1 LITFLFSSLI
11 LFSVSSKAA
20 ATGCL
25 KNSDGTAIMVTAG
38 DATPFAFAGT
48 TTYNIDAC
56 SQEPDEYKIKF
67 FKVALCSAE
76 PYTTGGGTAPD
87 FTSCTDLSNT
97 EKEVTLEPGVDKD
110 LIDGELVL
118 PLGSYKYL
126 VVIIDNHLKIKH
138 QQKYVLASDLTI
150 SAITKANPG
159 VVTANSHG
167 FANGDFVNIS
177 SVVGMTEVNGETFKV
192 ANKATNTFELTDVD
206 GNNVNTSSFTTYS
219 SGGVATS
226 GATIYG
232 NSSGSGQFCWTVAA
246 GITTYTG
253 QTYDSDYATA
263 QGVTPVASGE
273 GTTNARLKCG
283 SSVSGKGFATEIID
297 HFGEDATF
305 VGFVNY
311 GEIDVATDT
320 GISGIELAGNMLQA
334 DNTIATNEVHS
345 RRIAQIYRYATP
357 VVIAENTN
365 SFKLKV
371 TTYSSVSIDMSTD
384 SNASHRIYGAKVGG
398 DPFIIEVET
407 GTQAN

>member
-1 LITFLFSSLI
+1 MKNKFLTIFFFFAISFTSLM
-11 LFSVSSKAA
+11 LTSVSSEAA

-25 KNSDGTAIMVTAG
+25 KNSDGSAIMVTAG
-38 DATPFAFAGT
+38 DATPFALAGT
-48 TTYNIDAC
+48 TTYDQDAC

-76 PYTTGGGTAPD
+76 PYTTDGGTAPD

-138 QQKYVLASDLTI
+138 EQKYVLASDGT
-150 SAITKANPG
+150 
-159 VVTANSHG
+159 TAASI
-167 FANGDFVNIS
+167 F
-177 SVVGMTEVNGETFKV
+177 
-192 ANKATNTFELTDVD
+192 
-206 GNNVNTSSFTTYS
+206 
-219 SGGVATS
+219 
-226 GATIYG
+226 G
-232 NSSGSGQFCWTVAA
+232 NSSGSGAFCWTVAA

-253 QTYDSDYATA
+253 ETYDSDYATA
-263 QGVTPVASGE
+263 QGVTPVASGN

-297 HFGEDATF
+297 HFGDDDTF
-305 VGFVNY
+305 VSFMNY
-311 GEIDVATDT
+311 GELDVATET
-320 GISGIELAGNMLQA
+320 GIAGIELAGNMLQA
-334 DNTIATNEVHS
+334 DNTIATNEDHS

-357 VVIAENTN
+357 VVITENTN

-371 TTYSSVSIDMSTD
+371 TTYSSVSIDMATD
-384 SNASHRIYGAKVGG
+384 EDDSHKIYGAKVGG
-398 DPFIIEVET
+398 DPFIIQVET
-407 GTQAN
+407 GTAE

>member
-1 LITFLFSSLI
+1 MKNRFFTPLLLITFLFSSLI
-11 LFSVSSKAA
+11 LFSVSSEAA

-67 FKVALCSAE
+67 FKVALCTAE

-138 QQKYVLASDLTI
+138 QQKYVLASDGT
-150 SAITKANPG
+150 
-159 VVTANSHG
+159 TAASI
-167 FANGDFVNIS
+167 F
-177 SVVGMTEVNGETFKV
+177 
-192 ANKATNTFELTDVD
+192 
-206 GNNVNTSSFTTYS
+206 
-219 SGGVATS
+219 
-226 GATIYG
+226 G
-232 NSSGSGQFCWTVAA
+232 NSSGSGAFCWTVAA

-253 QTYDSDYATA
+253 ETYDSDYATA

-305 VGFVNY
+305 VGFMNY
-311 GEIDVATDT
+311 GELDVATDT

-334 DNTIATNEVHS
+334 DNTIATNEDHS

-357 VVIAENTN
+357 VVITENTN

-371 TTYSSVSIDMSTD
+371 TTYSSVSIDMATD
-384 SNASHRIYGAKVGG
+384 ANASHRIYGAKVGG

-407 GTQAN
+407 GTAE

>member
-1 LITFLFSSLI
+1 MKNKFSTIFFFFAISFTSLM
-11 LFSVSSKAA
+11 LTSVSSEAA

-25 KNSDGTAIMVTAG
+25 KNSDGSAIMVTAG
-38 DATPFAFAGT
+38 DATPFALAGT
-48 TTYNIDAC
+48 TTYDQDAC

-138 QQKYVLASDLTI
+138 QQKYVLASDGT
-150 SAITKANPG
+150 
-159 VVTANSHG
+159 TAASI
-167 FANGDFVNIS
+167 F
-177 SVVGMTEVNGETFKV
+177 
-192 ANKATNTFELTDVD
+192 
-206 GNNVNTSSFTTYS
+206 
-219 SGGVATS
+219 
-226 GATIYG
+226 G
-232 NSSGSGQFCWTVAA
+232 NSSGSGAFCWTVAA

-253 QTYDSDYATA
+253 ETYDSDYATA
-263 QGVTPVASGE
+263 QGVTPVASGN

-297 HFGEDATF
+297 HFGDDDTF
-305 VGFVNY
+305 VGYSDY
-311 GEIDVATDT
+311 GSITVETDT
-320 GISGIELAGNMLQA
+320 GIAGIEIAANMLTTT
-334 DNTIATNEVHS
+334 NTLASDEVES
-345 RRIAQIYRYATP
+345 RRISQIYKYTTP
-357 VVIAENTN
+357 IIIAENTS

-371 TTYSSVSIDMSTD
+371 TTYASVSIDMAVD
-384 SNASHRIYGAKVGG
+384 GSNDIWGAKVGG
-398 DPFIIEVET
+398 DPFIIQVET
-407 GTQAN
+407 GTAE

>member
-1 LITFLFSSLI
+1 MKNKFLTIFFFFAISFTSLM
-11 LFSVSSKAA
+11 LTSVSSEAA

-25 KNSDGTAIMVTAG
+25 KNSDGSAIMVTAG
-38 DATPFAFAGT
+38 DATPFALAGT
-48 TTYNIDAC
+48 TTYNQDAC

-138 QQKYVLASDLTI
+138 EQKYVLASDGT
-150 SAITKANPG
+150 
-159 VVTANSHG
+159 TAASI
-167 FANGDFVNIS
+167 F
-177 SVVGMTEVNGETFKV
+177 
-192 ANKATNTFELTDVD
+192 
-206 GNNVNTSSFTTYS
+206 
-219 SGGVATS
+219 
-226 GATIYG
+226 G
-232 NSSGSGQFCWTVAA
+232 NSSGSGAFCWTVAA

-253 QTYDSDYATA
+253 ETYDSDYATA
-263 QGVTPVASGE
+263 QGVTPVASGN

-297 HFGEDATF
+297 HFGDDDTF
-305 VGFVNY
+305 VSFMNY
-311 GEIDVATDT
+311 GELDVATDT
-320 GISGIELAGNMLQA
+320 GIAGIELAGNMLQA
-334 DNTIATNEVHS
+334 DNTIATNEDHS

-357 VVIAENTN
+357 VVITENTN

-371 TTYSSVSIDMSTD
+371 TTYSSVSIDMATD
-384 SNASHRIYGAKVGG
+384 EDDSHKIYGAKVGG
-398 DPFIIEVET
+398 DPFIIQVET
-407 GTQAN
+407 GTAE

>member
-1 LITFLFSSLI
+1 MKNKFLTIFFFFAISFTSLM
-11 LFSVSSKAA
+11 LTSVSSEAA

-25 KNSDGTAIMVTAG
+25 KNSDGSAIMVTAG
-38 DATPFAFAGT
+38 DATPFALAGT
-48 TTYNIDAC
+48 TTYDQDAC

-138 QQKYVLASDLTI
+138 QQKYVLASDGT
-150 SAITKANPG
+150 
-159 VVTANSHG
+159 TAASI
-167 FANGDFVNIS
+167 F
-177 SVVGMTEVNGETFKV
+177 
-192 ANKATNTFELTDVD
+192 
-206 GNNVNTSSFTTYS
+206 
-219 SGGVATS
+219 
-226 GATIYG
+226 G
-232 NSSGSGQFCWTVAA
+232 NSSGSGAFCWTVAA

-253 QTYDSDYATA
+253 ETYDSDYATA
-263 QGVTPVASGE
+263 QGVTPVASGN

-297 HFGEDATF
+297 HFGDDDTF
-305 VGFVNY
+305 VGYSDY
-311 GEIDVATDT
+311 GSITVETDT
-320 GISGIELAGNMLQA
+320 GIAGIEIAGNMLQA
-334 DNTIATNEVHS
+334 DNTIATNEDHS

-357 VVIAENTN
+357 VVITENTN

-371 TTYSSVSIDMSTD
+371 TTYSSVSIDMATD
-384 SNASHRIYGAKVGG
+384 EDDSHKIYGAKVGG
-398 DPFIIEVET
+398 DPFIIQVET
-407 GTQAN
+407 GTAE

>member
-1 LITFLFSSLI
+1 MKNRFFTPLFLIAFLFSSLI
-11 LFSVSSKAA
+11 LFSVSSEAA

-67 FKVALCSAE
+67 FKVALCTAE

-138 QQKYVLASDLTI
+138 QQKYVLASDGT
-150 SAITKANPG
+150 
-159 VVTANSHG
+159 TAASI
-167 FANGDFVNIS
+167 F
-177 SVVGMTEVNGETFKV
+177 
-192 ANKATNTFELTDVD
+192 
-206 GNNVNTSSFTTYS
+206 
-219 SGGVATS
+219 
-226 GATIYG
+226 G
-232 NSSGSGQFCWTVAA
+232 NSSGSGAFCWTVAA

-253 QTYDSDYATA
+253 ETYDDAYETA
-263 QGVTPVASGE
+263 QGIDPVTSG
-273 GTTNARLKCG
+273 GTAATARLKCG

-305 VGFVNY
+305 VGFMNY
-311 GEIDVATDT
+311 GELDVATDT

-334 DNTIATNEVHS
+334 DNTIATNEDHS

-357 VVIAENTN
+357 VVITENTN

-371 TTYSSVSIDMSTD
+371 TTYSSVSIDMATD
-384 SNASHRIYGAKVGG
+384 ANASHRIYGAKVGG
-398 DPFIIEVET
+398 DPFIIQVET
-407 GTQAN
+407 GTAE

>member
-1 LITFLFSSLI
+1 MKNKFLTIFFFFAISFTSLM
-11 LFSVSSKAA
+11 LTSVSSEAA

-25 KNSDGTAIMVTAG
+25 KNSDGSAIMVTAG
-38 DATPFAFAGT
+38 DATPFALAGT
-48 TTYNIDAC
+48 TTYDQDAC

-138 QQKYVLASDLTI
+138 QQKYVLASDGT
-150 SAITKANPG
+150 
-159 VVTANSHG
+159 TAASI
-167 FANGDFVNIS
+167 F
-177 SVVGMTEVNGETFKV
+177 
-192 ANKATNTFELTDVD
+192 
-206 GNNVNTSSFTTYS
+206 
-219 SGGVATS
+219 
-226 GATIYG
+226 G
-232 NSSGSGQFCWTVAA
+232 NSSGSGAFCWTVAA

-253 QTYDSDYATA
+253 ETYDSDYATA
-263 QGVTPVASGE
+263 QGVTPVASGN

-297 HFGEDATF
+297 HFGDDDTF
-305 VGFVNY
+305 VSFMNY
-311 GEIDVATDT
+311 GELDVATDT
-320 GISGIELAGNMLQA
+320 GIAGIELAGNMLQA
-334 DNTIATNEVHS
+334 DNTIATNEDHS

-357 VVIAENTN
+357 VVITENTN

-371 TTYSSVSIDMSTD
+371 TTYSSVSIDMATD
-384 SNASHRIYGAKVGG
+384 ADDSHKIYGAKVGG
-398 DPFIIEVET
+398 DPFIIQVET
-407 GTQAN
+407 GTAE

>member
-1 LITFLFSSLI
+1 MKNRFFTPLFLIAFLFSSLI
-11 LFSVSSKAA
+11 LFSVSSEAA

-67 FKVALCSAE
+67 FKVALCTAE

-138 QQKYVLASDLTI
+138 QQKYVLASDGT
-150 SAITKANPG
+150 SA
-159 VVTANSHG
+159 
-167 FANGDFVNIS
+167 
-177 SVVGMTEVNGETFKV
+177 
-192 ANKATNTFELTDVD
+192 
-206 GNNVNTSSFTTYS
+206 
-219 SGGVATS
+219 
-226 GATIYG
+226 ATIYG

-253 QTYDSDYATA
+253 ETYDDAYETA
-263 QGVTPVASGE
+263 QGIDPVTSG
-273 GTTNARLKCG
+273 GTAATARLKCG

-305 VGFVNY
+305 VGFMNY
-311 GEIDVATDT
+311 GELDVATDT

-334 DNTIATNEVHS
+334 DNTIATNEDHS

-357 VVIAENTN
+357 VVITENTN

-371 TTYSSVSIDMSTD
+371 TTYSSVSIDMATD
-384 SNASHRIYGAKVGG
+384 ANASHRIYGAKVGG
-398 DPFIIEVET
+398 DPFIIQVET
-407 GTQAN
+407 GTAE

>member
-1 LITFLFSSLI
+1 MKNKFSTIFFFFAISFTSLM
-11 LFSVSSKAA
+11 LTSVSSEAA

-25 KNSDGTAIMVTAG
+25 KNSDGSAIMVTAG
-38 DATPFAFAGT
+38 DATPFALAGT
-48 TTYNIDAC
+48 TTYDQDAC

-76 PYTTGGGTAPD
+76 PYTTDGGTAPD

-138 QQKYVLASDLTI
+138 EQKYVLASDGT
-150 SAITKANPG
+150 
-159 VVTANSHG
+159 TAASI
-167 FANGDFVNIS
+167 F
-177 SVVGMTEVNGETFKV
+177 
-192 ANKATNTFELTDVD
+192 
-206 GNNVNTSSFTTYS
+206 
-219 SGGVATS
+219 
-226 GATIYG
+226 G
-232 NSSGSGQFCWTVAA
+232 NSSGSGAFCWTVAA

-253 QTYDSDYATA
+253 ETYDSDYATA
-263 QGVTPVASGE
+263 QGVTPVASGN

-297 HFGEDATF
+297 HFGDDDTF
-305 VGFVNY
+305 VSFMNY
-311 GEIDVATDT
+311 GELDVATDT
-320 GISGIELAGNMLQA
+320 GIAGIELAGNMLQA
-334 DNTIATNEVHS
+334 DNTIATNEDHS

-357 VVIAENTN
+357 VVITENTN

-384 SNASHRIYGAKVGG
+384 ENASHRIYGAKVGG
-398 DPFIIEVET
+398 DPFIVQVET
-407 GTQAN
+407 GIAE

>member
-1 LITFLFSSLI
+1 MKNKFLTIFFFFAISFTSLM
-11 LFSVSSKAA
+11 LTSVSSEAA

-25 KNSDGTAIMVTAG
+25 KNSDGSAIMVTAG
-38 DATPFAFAGT
+38 DATPFALAGT
-48 TTYNIDAC
+48 TTYDQDAC

-76 PYTTGGGTAPD
+76 PYTTDGGTAPD

-138 QQKYVLASDLTI
+138 EQKYVLASDGT
-150 SAITKANPG
+150 
-159 VVTANSHG
+159 TAASI
-167 FANGDFVNIS
+167 F
-177 SVVGMTEVNGETFKV
+177 
-192 ANKATNTFELTDVD
+192 
-206 GNNVNTSSFTTYS
+206 
-219 SGGVATS
+219 
-226 GATIYG
+226 G
-232 NSSGSGQFCWTVAA
+232 NSSGSGAFCWTVAA

-253 QTYDSDYATA
+253 ETYDSDYATA
-263 QGVTPVASGE
+263 QGVTPVASGN

-297 HFGEDATF
+297 HFGDDDTF
-305 VGFVNY
+305 VGYSDY
-311 GEIDVATDT
+311 GSITVETDT
-320 GISGIELAGNMLQA
+320 GIAGIEIAGNMLQA
-334 DNTIATNEVHS
+334 DNTIATNEDHS

-357 VVIAENTN
+357 VVITENTN

-371 TTYSSVSIDMSTD
+371 TTYSSVSIDMATD
-384 SNASHRIYGAKVGG
+384 EDDSHKIYGAKVGG
-398 DPFIIEVET
+398 DPFIIQVET
-407 GTQAN
+407 GTAE

>member
-1 LITFLFSSLI
+1 MKNRFFTPLFLIAFLFSSLI
-11 LFSVSSKAA
+11 LFSVSSEAA

-67 FKVALCSAE
+67 FKVALCTAE

-138 QQKYVLASDLTI
+138 QQKYVLASD
-150 SAITKANPG
+150 G
-159 VVTANSHG
+159 
-167 FANGDFVNIS
+167 
-177 SVVGMTEVNGETFKV
+177 
-192 ANKATNTFELTDVD
+192 
-206 GNNVNTSSFTTYS
+206 TSP
-219 SGGVATS
+219 
-226 GATIYG
+226 ATIYG
-232 NSSGSGQFCWTVAA
+232 NSSGSGAWCWTIAS

-253 QTYDSDYATA
+253 QTYDDAYETA
-263 QGVTPVASGE
+263 QGIDPVTSG
-273 GTTNARLKCG
+273 GTAATARLKCG

-305 VGFVNY
+305 VGFMNY
-311 GEIDVATDT
+311 GELDVATDT

-334 DNTIATNEVHS
+334 DNTIATNEDHS

-357 VVIAENTN
+357 VVITENTN

-371 TTYSSVSIDMSTD
+371 TTYSSVSIDMATD
-384 SNASHRIYGAKVGG
+384 ANASHRIYGAKVGG

-407 GTQAN
+407 GTAE

>member
-1 LITFLFSSLI
+1 MKNRFFTPLFLITFLFSSLI

-67 FKVALCSAE
+67 FKVALCTAE

-138 QQKYVLASDLTI
+138 QQKYVLASD
-150 SAITKANPG
+150 G
-159 VVTANSHG
+159 
-167 FANGDFVNIS
+167 
-177 SVVGMTEVNGETFKV
+177 
-192 ANKATNTFELTDVD
+192 
-206 GNNVNTSSFTTYS
+206 TSP
-219 SGGVATS
+219 
-226 GATIYG
+226 ATIYG

-253 QTYDSDYATA
+253 ETYDSDYATA

-305 VGFVNY
+305 VGFMNY
-311 GEIDVATDT
+311 GELDVATDT

-334 DNTIATNEVHS
+334 DNTIATNEDHS

-357 VVIAENTN
+357 VVITENTN

-371 TTYSSVSIDMSTD
+371 TTYSSVSIDMATD
-384 SNASHRIYGAKVGG
+384 ANASHRIYGAKVGG

-407 GTQAN
+407 GTAE

>member
-1 LITFLFSSLI
+1 MKNKFSTIFFFFAISFTSLM
-11 LFSVSSKAA
+11 LTSVSSEAA

-25 KNSDGTAIMVTAG
+25 KNSDGSAIMVTAG
-38 DATPFAFAGT
+38 DATPFALAGT
-48 TTYNIDAC
+48 TTYDQDAC

-138 QQKYVLASDLTI
+138 QQKYVLASDGT
-150 SAITKANPG
+150 
-159 VVTANSHG
+159 TAASI
-167 FANGDFVNIS
+167 F
-177 SVVGMTEVNGETFKV
+177 
-192 ANKATNTFELTDVD
+192 
-206 GNNVNTSSFTTYS
+206 
-219 SGGVATS
+219 
-226 GATIYG
+226 G
-232 NSSGSGQFCWTVAA
+232 NSSGSGAFCWTVAA

-253 QTYDSDYATA
+253 ETYDSDYATA
-263 QGVTPVASGE
+263 QGVTPVASGN

-297 HFGEDATF
+297 HFGDDDTF
-305 VGFVNY
+305 VGYSDY
-311 GEIDVATDT
+311 GSIAVETDT
-320 GISGIELAGNMLQA
+320 GIAGIEIAANMLTTT
-334 DNTIATNEVHS
+334 NTLASDEVES
-345 RRIAQIYRYATP
+345 RRISQIYKYTTP
-357 VVIAENTN
+357 IIIAENTS

-371 TTYSSVSIDMSTD
+371 TTYASVSIDMATD
-384 SNASHRIYGAKVGG
+384 EEDSHKIYGAKVGG
-398 DPFIIEVET
+398 DPFIIQVET
-407 GTQAN
+407 GTAE

>member
-1 LITFLFSSLI
+1 MKNRFFTPLFLITFLFSSLI
-11 LFSVSSKAA
+11 LFSVSSEAA

-25 KNSDGTAIMVTAG
+25 KNSDGTAIMVKAG

-67 FKVALCSAE
+67 FKVALCTAE

-138 QQKYVLASDLTI
+138 QQKYVLASD
-150 SAITKANPG
+150 G
-159 VVTANSHG
+159 
-167 FANGDFVNIS
+167 
-177 SVVGMTEVNGETFKV
+177 
-192 ANKATNTFELTDVD
+192 
-206 GNNVNTSSFTTYS
+206 TSP
-219 SGGVATS
+219 
-226 GATIYG
+226 ATIYG

-253 QTYDSDYATA
+253 ETYDSDYATA

-305 VGFVNY
+305 VGFMNY
-311 GEIDVATDT
+311 GELDVATDT

-334 DNTIATNEVHS
+334 DNTIATNEDHS

-357 VVIAENTN
+357 VVITENTN

-371 TTYSSVSIDMSTD
+371 TTYSSVSIDMATD
-384 SNASHRIYGAKVGG
+384 ANASHRIYGAKVGG
-398 DPFIIEVET
+398 DPFIIQVET
-407 GTQAN
+407 GTAD

>member
-1 LITFLFSSLI
+1 MKNRFFTPLFLITFLFSSLI
-11 LFSVSSKAA
+11 LFSVSSEAA

-67 FKVALCSAE
+67 FKVALCTAE

-138 QQKYVLASDLTI
+138 QQKYVLASDGT
-150 SAITKANPG
+150 SA
-159 VVTANSHG
+159 
-167 FANGDFVNIS
+167 
-177 SVVGMTEVNGETFKV
+177 
-192 ANKATNTFELTDVD
+192 
-206 GNNVNTSSFTTYS
+206 
-219 SGGVATS
+219 
-226 GATIYG
+226 ATIYG

-253 QTYDSDYATA
+253 ETYDSDYATA

-305 VGFVNY
+305 VGFMNY
-311 GEIDVATDT
+311 GELDVATDT

-334 DNTIATNEVHS
+334 DNTIATNEDHS

-357 VVIAENTN
+357 VVITENTN

-371 TTYSSVSIDMSTD
+371 TTYSSVSIDMATD
-384 SNASHRIYGAKVGG
+384 ANASHRIYGAKVGG
-398 DPFIIEVET
+398 DPFIIQVET
-407 GTQAN
+407 GTAD

>member
-1 LITFLFSSLI
+1 MKNKFLTIFFFFAISFTSLM
-11 LFSVSSKAA
+11 LTSVSSEAA

-25 KNSDGTAIMVTAG
+25 KNSDGSAIMVTAG
-38 DATPFAFAGT
+38 DATPFALAGT
-48 TTYNIDAC
+48 TTYDQDAC

-67 FKVALCSAE
+67 FKVALCTAE

-138 QQKYVLASDLTI
+138 EQKYVLASDGT
-150 SAITKANPG
+150 
-159 VVTANSHG
+159 TAASI
-167 FANGDFVNIS
+167 F
-177 SVVGMTEVNGETFKV
+177 
-192 ANKATNTFELTDVD
+192 
-206 GNNVNTSSFTTYS
+206 
-219 SGGVATS
+219 
-226 GATIYG
+226 G
-232 NSSGSGQFCWTVAA
+232 NSSGSGAFCWTVAA

-253 QTYDSDYATA
+253 ETYDSDYATA
-263 QGVTPVASGE
+263 QGVTPVASGN

-297 HFGEDATF
+297 HFGDDDTF
-305 VGFVNY
+305 VSFMNY
-311 GEIDVATDT
+311 GELDVATDT
-320 GISGIELAGNMLQA
+320 GIAGIELAGNMLQA
-334 DNTIATNEVHS
+334 DNTIATNEDHS

-357 VVIAENTN
+357 VVITENTN

-371 TTYSSVSIDMSTD
+371 TTYSSVSIDMATD
-384 SNASHRIYGAKVGG
+384 EDDSHKIYGAKVGG
-398 DPFIIEVET
+398 DPFIIQVET
-407 GTQAN
+407 GTAE

>member
-1 LITFLFSSLI
+1 MKNKFLTIFFFFAISFTSLM
-11 LFSVSSKAA
+11 LTSVSSEAA

-25 KNSDGTAIMVTAG
+25 KNSDGSAIMVTAG
-38 DATPFAFAGT
+38 DATPFALAGT
-48 TTYNIDAC
+48 TTYDQDAC

-76 PYTTGGGTAPD
+76 PYTTDGGTAPD

-138 QQKYVLASDLTI
+138 EQKYVLASDGT
-150 SAITKANPG
+150 
-159 VVTANSHG
+159 TAASI
-167 FANGDFVNIS
+167 F
-177 SVVGMTEVNGETFKV
+177 
-192 ANKATNTFELTDVD
+192 
-206 GNNVNTSSFTTYS
+206 
-219 SGGVATS
+219 
-226 GATIYG
+226 G
-232 NSSGSGQFCWTVAA
+232 NSSGSGAFCWTVAA

-253 QTYDSDYATA
+253 ETYDSDYATA
-263 QGVTPVASGE
+263 QGVTPVASGN

-297 HFGEDATF
+297 HFGDDATF
-305 VGFVNY
+305 VGFMNY
-311 GEIDVATDT
+311 GELDVATET
-320 GISGIELAGNMLQA
+320 GIAGIELAGNMLQA
-334 DNTIATNEVHS
+334 DNTIATNEDHS

-357 VVIAENTN
+357 VVITENTN

-371 TTYSSVSIDMSTD
+371 TTYSSVSIDMATD
-384 SNASHRIYGAKVGG
+384 EDDSHKIYGAKVGG
-398 DPFIIEVET
+398 DPFIIQVET
-407 GTQAN
+407 GTAE

>member
-1 LITFLFSSLI
+1 MKNRFFTPLFLIAFLFSSLI
-11 LFSVSSKAA
+11 LFSVSSEAA

-67 FKVALCSAE
+67 FKVALCTAE

-138 QQKYVLASDLTI
+138 QQEYVLASDGT
-150 SAITKANPG
+150 SA
-159 VVTANSHG
+159 
-167 FANGDFVNIS
+167 
-177 SVVGMTEVNGETFKV
+177 
-192 ANKATNTFELTDVD
+192 
-206 GNNVNTSSFTTYS
+206 
-219 SGGVATS
+219 
-226 GATIYG
+226 ATIFG

-253 QTYDSDYATA
+253 ETYDSDYATA

-305 VGFVNY
+305 VGFMNY
-311 GEIDVATDT
+311 GELDVATDT

-334 DNTIATNEVHS
+334 DNTIATNEDHS

-357 VVIAENTN
+357 VVITENTN

-371 TTYSSVSIDMSTD
+371 TTYSSVSIDMATD
-384 SNASHRIYGAKVGG
+384 ANASHRIYGAKVGG
-398 DPFIIEVET
+398 DPFIIQVET
-407 GTQAN
+407 GTAE

>member
-1 LITFLFSSLI
+1 MKNRFFTPLLLITFLFSSLI
-11 LFSVSSKAA
+11 LFSVSSEAA

-38 DATPFAFAGT
+38 DSTPFAFAGT

-67 FKVALCSAE
+67 FKVALCTAE

-138 QQKYVLASDLTI
+138 QQKYVLASDGT
-150 SAITKANPG
+150 SA
-159 VVTANSHG
+159 
-167 FANGDFVNIS
+167 
-177 SVVGMTEVNGETFKV
+177 
-192 ANKATNTFELTDVD
+192 
-206 GNNVNTSSFTTYS
+206 
-219 SGGVATS
+219 
-226 GATIYG
+226 ATIYG

-253 QTYDSDYATA
+253 ETYDDAYETA
-263 QGVTPVASGE
+263 QGIDPVTSG
-273 GTTNARLKCG
+273 GTAATARLKCG

-305 VGFVNY
+305 VGFMNY
-311 GEIDVATDT
+311 GELDVATDT

-334 DNTIATNEVHS
+334 DNTIATNEDHS

-357 VVIAENTN
+357 VVITENTN

-371 TTYSSVSIDMSTD
+371 TTYSSVSIDMATD
-384 SNASHRIYGAKVGG
+384 ANASHRIYGAKVGG
-398 DPFIIEVET
+398 DPFIIQVET
-407 GTQAN
+407 GTAD

>member
-1 LITFLFSSLI
+1 MKNKFLTIFFFFAISFTSLM
-11 LFSVSSKAA
+11 LTSVSSEAA

-25 KNSDGTAIMVTAG
+25 KNSDGSAIMVTAG
-38 DATPFAFAGT
+38 DATPFALAGT
-48 TTYNIDAC
+48 TTYDQDAC

-138 QQKYVLASDLTI
+138 EQKYVLASDGT
-150 SAITKANPG
+150 
-159 VVTANSHG
+159 TAASI
-167 FANGDFVNIS
+167 F
-177 SVVGMTEVNGETFKV
+177 
-192 ANKATNTFELTDVD
+192 
-206 GNNVNTSSFTTYS
+206 
-219 SGGVATS
+219 
-226 GATIYG
+226 G
-232 NSSGSGQFCWTVAA
+232 NSSGSGAFCWTVAA

-253 QTYDSDYATA
+253 ETYDSDYATA
-263 QGVTPVASGE
+263 QGVTPVASGN

-297 HFGEDATF
+297 HFGDDDTF
-305 VGFVNY
+305 VSFMNY
-311 GEIDVATDT
+311 GELDVATET
-320 GISGIELAGNMLQA
+320 GIAGIELAGNMLQA
-334 DNTIATNEVHS
+334 DNTIATNEDHS

-357 VVIAENTN
+357 VVITENTN

-371 TTYSSVSIDMSTD
+371 TTYSSVSIDMATD
-384 SNASHRIYGAKVGG
+384 EDDSHKIYGAKVGG
-398 DPFIIEVET
+398 DPFIIQVET
-407 GTQAN
+407 GTAE

>member
-1 LITFLFSSLI
+1 MKNRFFTPLFLIAFLFSSLI
-11 LFSVSSKAA
+11 LFSVSSEAA

-67 FKVALCSAE
+67 FKVALCTAE

-138 QQKYVLASDLTI
+138 QQKYVLASDGT
-150 SAITKANPG
+150 
-159 VVTANSHG
+159 TAASI
-167 FANGDFVNIS
+167 F
-177 SVVGMTEVNGETFKV
+177 
-192 ANKATNTFELTDVD
+192 
-206 GNNVNTSSFTTYS
+206 
-219 SGGVATS
+219 
-226 GATIYG
+226 G
-232 NSSGSGQFCWTVAA
+232 NSSGSGAFCWTVAA

-253 QTYDSDYATA
+253 ETYDSDYATA
-263 QGVTPVASGE
+263 QGVTPVTSGE
-273 GTTNARLKCG
+273 GTTNARLKCD
-283 SSVSGKGFATEIID
+283 SAVPSGFDASTDATYFATEIID
-297 HFGEDATF
+297 HMGDDDTF
-305 VGFVNY
+305 VGYSDY
-311 GEIDVATDT
+311 GSIAVETDT
-320 GISGIELAGNMLQA
+320 GIAGIEIAANMLTTT
-334 DNTIATNEVHS
+334 NTLASDESES
-345 RRIAQIYRYATP
+345 RRISQIYKYTTP
-357 VVIAENTN
+357 IIIAENTN

-371 TTYSSVSIDMSTD
+371 TTYASVSIDMTVD
-384 SNASHRIYGAKVGG
+384 GSNVIYGSKVGG
-398 DPFIIEVET
+398 DPFIIQVET
-407 GTQAN
+407 GTAE

>member
-1 LITFLFSSLI
+1 MKNRFFTPLFLITFLFSSLI
-11 LFSVSSKAA
+11 LFSVSSEAA

-67 FKVALCSAE
+67 FKVALCTAE

-138 QQKYVLASDLTI
+138 QQKYVLASDGT
-150 SAITKANPG
+150 SA
-159 VVTANSHG
+159 
-167 FANGDFVNIS
+167 
-177 SVVGMTEVNGETFKV
+177 
-192 ANKATNTFELTDVD
+192 
-206 GNNVNTSSFTTYS
+206 
-219 SGGVATS
+219 
-226 GATIYG
+226 ATIYG

-253 QTYDSDYATA
+253 ETYDSDYATA

-305 VGFVNY
+305 VGFMNY
-311 GEIDVATDT
+311 GELDVATDT

-334 DNTIATNEVHS
+334 DNTIATNEDHS

-357 VVIAENTN
+357 VVITENTN

-371 TTYSSVSIDMSTD
+371 TTYSSVSIDMATD
-384 SNASHRIYGAKVGG
+384 ANASHRIYGAKVGG

-407 GTQAN
+407 GTAE

>member
-1 LITFLFSSLI
+1 MKNKFSTIFFFFAISFTSLM
-11 LFSVSSKAA
+11 LTSVSSEAA

-25 KNSDGTAIMVTAG
+25 KNSDGSAIMVTAG
-38 DATPFAFAGT
+38 DATPFALAGT
-48 TTYNIDAC
+48 TTYDQDAC

-76 PYTTGGGTAPD
+76 PYTTDGGTAPD

-138 QQKYVLASDLTI
+138 QQKYVLASDGT
-150 SAITKANPG
+150 
-159 VVTANSHG
+159 TAASI
-167 FANGDFVNIS
+167 F
-177 SVVGMTEVNGETFKV
+177 
-192 ANKATNTFELTDVD
+192 
-206 GNNVNTSSFTTYS
+206 
-219 SGGVATS
+219 
-226 GATIYG
+226 G
-232 NSSGSGQFCWTVAA
+232 NSSGSGAFCWTVAA

-253 QTYDSDYATA
+253 ETYDGDYATA
-263 QGVTPVASGE
+263 QGVTPVASGN

-297 HFGEDATF
+297 HFGDDATF
-305 VGFVNY
+305 VSFMNY
-311 GEIDVATDT
+311 GELDVATET
-320 GISGIELAGNMLQA
+320 GIAGIELAGNMLQA
-334 DNTIATNEVHS
+334 DNTIATNEDHS

-357 VVIAENTN
+357 VVITENTN

-371 TTYSSVSIDMSTD
+371 TTYSSVSIDMATD
-384 SNASHRIYGAKVGG
+384 EDDSHKIYGAKVGG
-398 DPFIIEVET
+398 DPFIIQVET
-407 GTQAN
+407 GTAE